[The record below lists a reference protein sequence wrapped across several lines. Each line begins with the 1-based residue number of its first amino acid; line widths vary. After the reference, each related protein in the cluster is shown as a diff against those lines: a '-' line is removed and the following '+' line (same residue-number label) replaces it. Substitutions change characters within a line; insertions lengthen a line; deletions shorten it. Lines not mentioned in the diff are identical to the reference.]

1 MHSWIKI
8 YILKW
13 NEFVFISS
21 ANYLKWIKQFP
32 FDRTKNSNFCFF
44 MQPLQYQKL
53 LSKTQIFLGV
63 LLSVCVFIF
72 MSIILKPLTFSP
84 DPLIA
89 QLQACFAAVPIATT
103 FWFACNMFMLVL
115 SDQIK
120 QKKDQSKSSD

>member
-1 MHSWIKI
+1 
-8 YILKW
+8 
-13 NEFVFISS
+13 
-21 ANYLKWIKQFP
+21 
-32 FDRTKNSNFCFF
+32 

-53 LSKTQIFLGV
+53 LSKTQILGV
-63 LLSVCVFIF
+63 LLSICVFIF
-72 MSIILKPLTFSP
+72 MSVILKPLTFSP

-120 QKKDQSKSSD
+120 RKKDQSKSRTDLNSIL